1 MVTTGNIYTK
11 RNERGIKWF
20 TTKKQTHTQAV
31 IQENEGQKKLL
42 DIQKT
47 NSKMAEVNSYQ
58 KLL

>member
-31 IQENEGQKKLL
+31 IQENEGQKKA
-42 DIQKT
+42 IRHTENKQ
-47 NSKMAEVNSYQ
+47 
-58 KLL
+58 